1 MIRTA
6 TLQRCNAVRPQALS
20 FLEMTGTKMSGTYPL
35 SYPFGGPWIFKEIR
49 DYLDTGVADP
59 ALDFNRKLDIL
70 EEQLRINVS
79 RIGEQRGIIHTRR
92 HLAAT
97 PIFKAIPN
105 FRPTRIAMLRATRM
119 DELLQIL
126 EQTRALLG

>member
-1 MIRTA
+1 
-6 TLQRCNAVRPQALS
+6 
-20 FLEMTGTKMSGTYPL
+20 MTGAKMSGTYPL
-35 SYPFGGPWIFKEIR
+35 SYPFGRPRIFKEIR

-79 RIGEQRGIIHTRR
+79 RIDEQRGIIHTRR

>member
-1 MIRTA
+1 M
-6 TLQRCNAVRPQALS
+6 LLYDQCDRCLS
-20 FLEMTGTKMSGTYPL
+20 LCH
-35 SYPFGGPWIFKEIR
+35 
-49 DYLDTGVADP
+49 
-59 ALDFNRKLDIL
+59 
-70 EEQLRINVS
+70 
-79 RIGEQRGIIHTRR
+79 IIHTRR